1 MYIGWDKLGWDLDTM
16 GMMGMLRGNICRGGC
31 EIGGGSLE

>member
-1 MYIGWDKLGWDLDTM
+1 M
-16 GMMGMLRGNICRGGC
+16 GFGYNGNDGVLRGNICREGC